1 MLICCSNMTT
11 RKRVLL
17 LGGLVLLAALLPSV
31 SAGQPAPL
39 TPEIQV
45 SGAPSTSQYLPS
57 VAAEPD
63 GGFVV
68 AWLEGSNPSERT
80 IRARRFTASGA
91 AATEILRVSQ
101 TALPDL
107 FEGPAVAVHAASGRF
122 LVVWG
127 AVEAVLGRV
136 FDASGA
142 PLTGEIEIH
151 RYPQRGLFF
160 PSVTASPDGFVVAW
174 MMASSV
180 SGSSAIFAHRYDSAG
195 APLGS
200 ELRVDAGTVSFA
212 QKPMVAADS
221 TGGFVVVWEQGSLQ
235 TRVAGRLFDPA
246 GMPRTGE
253 LQLGEPVDVQAQ
265 NPSVAVA
272 PDGGF
277 FVIWERSRRVTDIV
291 GRLFGADGAPR
302 GPAARLNETRSSVR
316 LQPRVAADPGGGY
329 FAVWSQLGALVASR
343 GRRIDAAGQPRGPQ
357 FQLGHQ
363 QSGFPSGV
371 TAAFSAAGELVAA
384 WHGLLSTGPSGVIA
398 QRFRFS
404 GFAGGDPCVVS
415 GSRLACDTLRAG
427 GPALEIPFDV
437 LPGDGIL
444 LGNLNGDLQD
454 DPCFYRA
461 GTFSCD
467 LDHDGTGEVHLSFA
481 GAPGDVPLLG
491 DLNGDGLDDPCV
503 RRVRRFACDTAHN
516 GGKAEVQVI
525 FGLKGDLPLLGDVD
539 GDGDDDPCLYRAGR
553 FLCDTAHD
561 GGGAEVAVAFGLAGD
576 TPLLGDMDGD
586 GREDFCVFRGGRFLC
601 DTAHDGGG
609 AEVEIL
615 FGEPG
620 AVPLLGNVDGY

>member
-302 GPAARLNETRSSVR
+302 GPAARRTREAGTSPSGPSSA
-316 LQPRVAADPGGGY
+316 LSSPPGAGG
-329 FAVWSQLGALVASR
+329 STRPASR
-343 GRRIDAAGQPRGPQ
+343 GDPSSSSAISSPGSPRESRR
-357 FQLGHQ
+357 
-363 QSGFPSGV
+363 PSPPPGSSWRPG
-371 TAAFSAAGELVAA
+371 TACSA
-384 WHGLLSTGPSGVIA
+384 
-398 QRFRFS
+398 
-404 GFAGGDPCVVS
+404 
-415 GSRLACDTLRAG
+415 
-427 GPALEIPFDV
+427 
-437 LPGDGIL
+437 
-444 LGNLNGDLQD
+444 
-454 DPCFYRA
+454 
-461 GTFSCD
+461 
-467 LDHDGTGEVHLSFA
+467 
-481 GAPGDVPLLG
+481 
-491 DLNGDGLDDPCV
+491 
-503 RRVRRFACDTAHN
+503 RVRAASLPSASASPASPAATRAWSREAASPATRCAREGRRSRSPSMCCRGMGFCWATSTAISRTIP
-516 GGKAEVQVI
+516 ASTA
-525 FGLKGDLPLLGDVD
+525 PA
-539 GDGDDDPCLYRAGR
+539 PSPATSTTTARGR
-553 FLCDTAHD
+553 CT
-561 GGGAEVAVAFGLAGD
+561 
-576 TPLLGDMDGD
+576 
-586 GREDFCVFRGGRFLC
+586 
-601 DTAHDGGG
+601 
-609 AEVEIL
+609 
-615 FGEPG
+615 
-620 AVPLLGNVDGY
+620 